1 MTLGEYL
8 RLHLTADPAV
18 SAQVVKRV
26 WSELLPQRPDLPALT
41 FTVVSGDRDVTLDG
55 WHGVAAQRVEVSSW
69 ASTRAAASALAAAV
83 LAAMG
88 GHRGAAG
95 GFEVQGVVLLME
107 SWDYEPETKLYR
119 VLQDYEIHTAG

>member
-8 RLHLTADPAV
+8 RLHLTQDSGVAAL
-18 SAQVVKRV
+18 AAARV
-26 WSELLPQRPDLPALT
+26 YTETMPQRPETPAVT
-41 FTVVSGDRDVTLDG
+41 FSLISGDRDVALDG
-55 WHGVAAQRVEVSSW
+55 WHGVAAQRVEISSW
-69 ASTRAAASALAAAV
+69 ATTRAAATSLGQAV
-83 LAAMG
+83 LAAMA

-119 VLQDYEIHTAG
+119 VLQDYEVHTAG